1 MKDLKTESHNEA
13 AADDHEEHV
22 QEEVPVVV
30 VSDTVVEPGTVVVHL
45 EDAGVADTVWQRN
58 ERSRHVRLYFTCSD
72 ESSEVWERCISYRWL
87 PPAAESSQW
96 EACLETSAEPRRNGR

>member
-22 QEEVPVVV
+22 EEEVPVVV

-45 EDAGVADTVWQRN
+45 EDAGVADTV
-58 ERSRHVRLYFTCSD
+58 
-72 ESSEVWERCISYRWL
+72 
-87 PPAAESSQW
+87 
-96 EACLETSAEPRRNGR
+96 